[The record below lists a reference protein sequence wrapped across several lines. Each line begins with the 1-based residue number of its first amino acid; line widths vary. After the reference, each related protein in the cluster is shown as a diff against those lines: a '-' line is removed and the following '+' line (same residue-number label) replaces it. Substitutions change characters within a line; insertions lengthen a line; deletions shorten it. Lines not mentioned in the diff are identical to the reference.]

1 MKKIINV
8 LLALAVFAGAFM
20 LSGCGEGAD
29 EFISHTY
36 NVWYKYNNEVD
47 VPVANAD
54 SSDSSKDGV
63 LKGSKVY
70 VKYNP
75 SNGLTVLVCTTKTQE
90 ISYLGGAYTVQADV
104 TTGGSKIYPPEE
116 FGRGKWTSLMLLGKF
131 VKEEPPAITVN
142 LDDIMGGQFNLKRIL
157 TEFLINTLLAE

>member
-36 NVWYKYNNEVD
+36 NVWYKYNKDVD
-47 VPVANAD
+47 VPVADKTSNAN
-54 SSDSSKDGV
+54 DGI
-63 LKGSKVY
+63 LKGAQVY
-70 VKYNP
+70 VRYDTTK
-75 SNGLTVLVCTTKTQE
+75 GLEVLVCTTKTQE

-104 TTGGSKIYPPEE
+104 TTGGSKLYPPEE

-131 VKEEPPAITVN
+131 VREDPPAITVK
-142 LDDIMGGQFNLKRIL
+142 LDDLMEGNFNPKRIL
-157 TEFLINTLLAE
+157 AEFLLQMLE